1 MMTRKGISPL
11 IAAVL
16 LIAFTLAVAALLTA
30 WVTTFTQDTT
40 GAIGDRSTEVI
51 ECSYAGLS
59 VYSVSYDSAND
70 WVNISI
76 ANTGT
81 TGLGNVTV
89 VALENGV
96 VVGDSPVRLGPNEDQ
111 EAPAQGGIVSVGITG
126 LSAQPT
132 AVRASSTACPGI
144 TDTETNIQ

>member
-1 MMTRKGISPL
+1 MMRRKGISPL

-40 GAIGDRSTEVI
+40 DAVGDRSTEVI

-59 VYSVSYDSAND
+59 VYSVSYNAPF
-70 WVNISI
+70 VNVSV

-81 TGLGNVTV
+81 TALGNVTV

-96 VVGDSPVRLGPNEDQ
+96 VVGDTITLEDN
-111 EAPAQGGIVSVGITG
+111 EAPVQGDIASVGITG
-126 LSAQPT
+126 LADQPT
-132 AVRASSTACPGI
+132 AVRASSTACPGV
-144 TDTETNIQ
+144 TDTENNIQ

>member
-1 MMTRKGISPL
+1 MRRKGISPL

-59 VYSVSYDSAND
+59 VYSVSYDSGNNWAN
-70 WVNISI
+70 VSV

-81 TGLGNVTV
+81 TALGNVTV
-89 VALENGV
+89 VALENGI
-96 VVGDSPVRLGPNEDQ
+96 VVGNPVTLEGLDDIE
-111 EAPAQGGIVSVGITG
+111 STGITG
-126 LSAQPT
+126 VSNEPT
-132 AVRASSTACPGI
+132 AVRASSDACPGI
-144 TDTETNIQ
+144 TDTETNVQ

>member
-1 MMTRKGISPL
+1 MRRKGISPL

-40 GAIGDRSTEVI
+40 DAVGDRSTEVI

-59 VYSVSYDSAND
+59 VYSVSYDNNNN
-70 WVNISI
+70 WVNVSV

-81 TGLGNVTV
+81 TALGNVTV

-96 VVGDSPVRLGPNEDQ
+96 VVGDTFTLDGENGRP
-111 EAPAQGGIVSVGITG
+111 EAPEQGDIASVGITG
-126 LSAQPT
+126 VDSQPS
-132 AVRASSTACPGI
+132 AVRASSTSCPGV